1 MTDHATPSRARRGS
15 QILSTVL
22 FVAALAFA
30 AAAVYIWYLDDSKA
44 DEDPPVPTVENGQYG
59 LVNVLE
65 ALKDAGIDADY
76 GRSPATAMT
85 NQMDLPGQNLRVG
98 DANLFIFI
106 FPSGDAATGAEARAA
121 AFARLDPATMTLTT
135 QSGSD
140 ASQGQPLTPFQG
152 ANVIAVMVGGDPELQ
167 AEVQAVI
174 EGLG

>member
-1 MTDHATPSRARRGS
+1 MTDHATPTRARRGS
-15 QILSTVL
+15 QILSTIL

-30 AAAVYIWYLDDSKA
+30 AAAVYIWYLDDSNA
-44 DEDPPVPTVENGQYG
+44 VDEPPVPSVEAGQYG

-85 NQMDLPGQNLRVG
+85 NQMELPGQNLRVG
-98 DANLFIFI
+98 DANVFIFL
-106 FPSGDAATGAEARAA
+106 FPSGDTTTGAEARAA
-121 AFARLDPATMTLTT
+121 AFDRLDLETLTLTT

-140 ASQGQPLTPFQG
+140 ASQGKPLTAYEG
-152 ANVIAVMVGGDPELQ
+152 ANVIAVMVGGNPELQ
-167 AEVQAVI
+167 SEVQAVI